1 MVPFSYI
8 NNVNK
13 FQEDISM
20 KKTVKKLSLILSLA
34 LVVLAFGM
42 FAAACGDD
50 DKSSNSYDVKLVY
63 ADGSAV
69 DGTAINVTVQICLT
83 DAAGETVNCYLP
95 KKVAADG
102 TCSTKAD
109 ELPALKSG
117 EKFHIQVNL
126 PDGYSYDES
135 AANLYVTT
143 PGSVTV
149 TITKN

>member
-1 MVPFSYI
+1 
-8 NNVNK
+8 
-13 FQEDISM
+13 M

-83 DAAGETVNCYLP
+83 DAAG
-95 KKVAADG
+95 G

-135 AANLYVTT
+135 AANLYVTA